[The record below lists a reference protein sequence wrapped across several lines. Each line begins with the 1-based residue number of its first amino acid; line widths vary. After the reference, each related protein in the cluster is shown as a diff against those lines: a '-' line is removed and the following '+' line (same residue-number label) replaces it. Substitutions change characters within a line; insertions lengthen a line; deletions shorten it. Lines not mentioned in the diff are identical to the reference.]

1 MSFHKRFYSWNKIID
16 FIKEHDFKD
25 FDKWFLGPDAH
36 MFNDVPALDFFKAYT
51 SIEENLRSRLFE
63 CVRDEG
69 DDFHTELIKCINV
82 VFNHGNTLLHECT
95 LESYVSLFVT
105 KWDIKAEEY
114 KSLITK

>member
-16 FIKEHDFKD
+16 YIKLDDFRS

-36 MFNDVPALDFFKAYT
+36 MFKDEASLDFFKAYT

-69 DDFHTELIKCINV
+69 DDFHTELIKCIN
-82 VFNHGNTLLHECT
+82 TLLHECT